1 MMILSR
7 YLPPAARRILAA
19 AAMLIVVPATAQAQW
34 ITTDVSNLVAMSR
47 NFFQL
52 KSQIDEAR
60 RQYVQLRRTYD
71 TMRRD
76 YRRVQRLTGWQ
87 GIGAIEQVDGVFA
100 RSDAVMYDISD
111 MEGYVMNLYPVEIAY
126 EDYRENQRYAR
137 DRTADTYMG
146 TMQAQSEMRRD
157 MDETST
163 RLNDLATKIQGA
175 EGNLDAQQMQMNL
188 GLLQAGQMMKLRSQ
202 IMGLTMMEAVD
213 KRSRMAQEEQTR
225 RAWVEGMQTNINSTL
240 ESLRSYDP
248 PPGVESRRIGRIEDN
263 PLMQGG
269 Q

>member
-1 MMILSR
+1 
-7 YLPPAARRILAA
+7 
-19 AAMLIVVPATAQAQW
+19 
-34 ITTDVSNLVAMSR
+34 
-47 NFFQL
+47 
-52 KSQIDEAR
+52 
-60 RQYVQLRRTYD
+60 
-71 TMRRD
+71 
-76 YRRVQRLTGWQ
+76 
-87 GIGAIEQVDGVFA
+87 
-100 RSDAVMYDISD
+100 
-111 MEGYVMNLYPVEIAY
+111 
-126 EDYRENQRYAR
+126 
-137 DRTADTYMG
+137 
-146 TMQAQSEMRRD
+146 MRRD

-188 GLLQAGQMMKLRSQ
+188 RLLQAGQMMKLRSQ